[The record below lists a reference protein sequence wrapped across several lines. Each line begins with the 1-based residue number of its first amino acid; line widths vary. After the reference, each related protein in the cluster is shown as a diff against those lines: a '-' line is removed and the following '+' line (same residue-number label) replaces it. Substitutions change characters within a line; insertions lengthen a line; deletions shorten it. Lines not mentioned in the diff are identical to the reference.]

1 MSGNAH
7 HHRAFGLSW
16 RSDIALPYFAADPAP
31 PAQPDIDVRRRDAA
45 LPRPGALRWFRRSTI
60 HADGIRFNR
69 DGAMLAD
76 IVDGREIVY
85 APGPDWTGA
94 MPTVFYSTI
103 AALTLAWRGA
113 LPLHASAVEVDG
125 AAVLICGATGAG
137 KSTLAAA
144 MVAAGAAFVA
154 DDLCVAWPHG
164 ADRPVRLAPGRPG
177 MRLHKATAAWL
188 PTRSLAPD
196 LRDDRGKWL
205 AEPAHCTQATGLPV
219 AAILLPGAAACEAAD
234 PVARLAPHLFR
245 PHWLAVLPG
254 EAVRHKQLAALA
266 AVPQRVLPR
275 TEIACRADF
284 ERLGETALSLL
295 ASTVG

>member
-1 MSGNAH
+1 MSGDAH
-7 HHRAFGLSW
+7 HYRAFGLSW
-16 RSDIALPYFAADPAP
+16 RSDIALHYFAADPAP
-31 PAQPDIDVRRRDAA
+31 PEQPDIDVRRRDAA

-69 DGAMLAD
+69 DGALLAD

-85 APGPDWTGA
+85 VPGPDWTGA

-164 ADRPVRLAPGRPG
+164 ADGPAHLAPGRPG
-177 MRLHKATAAWL
+177 MRLHRATATWL
-188 PTRSLAPD
+188 PTRTLAPD

-205 AEPAHCTQATGLPV
+205 AEPAHCTQATSLPV
-219 AAILLPGAAACEAAD
+219 AAILLPGLAAGGAAD
-234 PVARLAPHLFR
+234 PVAALTPHLFR
-245 PHWLAVLPG
+245 PHWLAALPG
-254 EAVRHKQLAALA
+254 GEQRRALLDALA
-266 AVPQRVLPR
+266 TAPLHPLPPVQV
-275 TEIACRADF
+275 ASRADF
-284 ERLGETALSLL
+284 ERLGKAALDRL
-295 ASTVG
+295 TF